1 MTQTT
6 LSAERAITL
15 NDKYTLDRGR
25 VYLTGTQALIRLMLV
40 QRRRD
45 RAAGLDTAGFVSGYR
60 GSPLGGLDRALWAAQ
75 PQLVEHRI
83 HFQPGLN
90 EDLAATSVWG
100 TQQLH
105 LFPNPQA
112 DGVFSLWY
120 GKGPGVDRSIDVLK
134 HGNMAGSAQAGGVL
148 LVAGDDH
155 GCQSS
160 TLPHQSEQVF
170 AAALIPVLHPASV
183 QEYLDFGLF
192 GFALSRYSG
201 CWVGFKAIAETVESS
216 ASVAVDAERLRFVTP
231 EWELPPGGLNI
242 RWPDPPMVMEQRLL
256 GPKLAAVAAF
266 ARANPIDRVVIGSEA
281 DRLGI
286 ACAGKAYL
294 DVRQALEELGL
305 DAARCQALGL
315 RVYKIGLAW
324 PLATD
329 GALAFARG
337 LAEVLVVEEKRAF
350 IEDQLAKALYAL
362 PAAQRPR
369 LSGKTDERGA
379 PLLPSAGELGP
390 ALVARAI
397 VARLSALGEL
407 PSELSLRLQRLL
419 DLEALARETKSAMA
433 RTPFFCSGCPHN
445 RSTTLPEGSM
455 ALAGIGCHGM
465 AQLMPQRNTITST
478 HMGGEGATWIGMAPF
493 NGGGHVFQN
502 LGDGTYQHSG
512 LLAIRAAAAA
522 GVNITYKI
530 LHNGAVAMTGGQP
543 LEGAPTV
550 PQITRQ
556 VAAEGARRV
565 VVVADDPSRW
575 QGNPDLAPG
584 VSVRHRDELDAV
596 QRELRETPGLS
607 VLVYDQA
614 CAAEARRQRKR
625 SKLKPAARV
634 IINPAV
640 CEGCGD
646 CSVASNCVSVR
657 PLTTELGDK
666 REIDQSACNQDLSC
680 LRGFCPSF
688 VTVPGAVPRRAGL
701 PTGSHAAAREV
712 EPDPAQGLP
721 LPTPAALDA
730 PYGILVTGVGG
741 TGVLT
746 IGALLGMAAH
756 LEGRAVTT
764 LDFTG
769 LAQKNGAV
777 MSHVRI
783 ARSAEDLHAVR
794 LAPGGADLLLAC
806 DLVTA
811 SSEAALSR
819 LARGRTRAVLNTDVA
834 PTAAFLIQGSAVSDE
849 PLLKALQTACD
860 PGDLHPMA
868 ASRLATALAG
878 DAITT
883 NLLMLGFAYQRGLL
897 PLSLAAIDRA
907 IELNGV
913 ALEQSRRVFAWGRV
927 AAHDPQR
934 LAALAPLAAERPAA
948 APFKL
953 DDFIERRVRDLVAY
967 QDPAYAERYRVRVAR
982 VAEAEAK
989 QAPGCSGLAEAA
1001 ARSLFKLM
1009 AYKDE
1014 YEVARLYRAPEFRA
1028 QLASLFEG
1036 NPETMAIEFHL
1047 APSWLVGSP
1056 RHPDAEGSRPAKR
1069 RFGRWIWHGFGLL
1082 AALKRLRGTPWD
1094 PFGRSED
1101 RRLERALRDQLEHLL
1116 DEITRTL
1123 SPANHALALELV
1135 RLPDRIR
1142 GYGPVKRANAA
1153 TVQRAAAE
1161 LLARYRAG
1169 GSPAR
1174 RTIPVFA
1181 WQPDTA
1187 LDRAALHHE
1196 PHEHGQK

>member
-1 MTQTT
+1 MSNSP
-6 LSAERAITL
+6 LSAERVTSL
-15 NDKYTLDRGR
+15 DDKYTLDRGQI
-25 VYLTGTQALIRLMLV
+25 YLTGTQALVRLLLV

-45 RAAGLDTAGFVSGYR
+45 LAAGLDTAGFVSGYR
-60 GSPLGGLDRALWAAQ
+60 GSPLGGLDRQLWAAQ
-75 PQLVEHRI
+75 PLLHQHRI

-105 LFPNPQA
+105 LFPNPRA

-134 HGNMAGSAQAGGVL
+134 HGNMAGSAKAGGVL

-170 AAALIPVLHPASV
+170 AAALIPVLHPATV

-201 CWVGFKAIAETVESS
+201 CWVGFKAIAEAVESS
-216 ASVAVDAERLRFVTP
+216 ASVAVDTDRLRFVTP
-231 EWELPPGGLNI
+231 AAELPPDGLNI
-242 RWPDPPMVMEQRLL
+242 RWPDPAMVMEQRLL
-256 GPKLAAVAAF
+256 GPKMAAVAAF
-266 ARANPIDRVVIGSEA
+266 ARANPIDRVVFAGGA

-294 DVRQALEELGL
+294 DVRQALDELGL
-305 DAARCQALGL
+305 DAPRCAALGL
-315 RVYKIGLAW
+315 RVYKIGLSW
-324 PLATD
+324 PLATE

-337 LAEVLVVEEKRAF
+337 LQEVLVVEEKRAF

-362 PAAQRPR
+362 PAGERPR
-369 LSGKTDERGA
+369 LTGKSDEHGA

-390 ALVARAI
+390 AVVARAI
-397 VARLSALGEL
+397 VARLAACGDVPAEL
-407 PSELSLRLQRLL
+407 AQRLQRLL
-419 DLEALARETKSAMA
+419 DREAFAREAKSASA

-455 ALAGIGCHGM
+455 GLAGIGCHGM
-465 AQLMPQRNTITST
+465 AQLMPQRQTITST

-512 LLAIRAAAAA
+512 LLALRAAAAA

-530 LHNGAVAMTGGQP
+530 LVNGAVAMTGGQP

-556 VAAEGARRV
+556 VAAEGARRI
-565 VVVADDPSRW
+565 VVVADDPARW
-575 QGNPDLAPG
+575 QRDPGLAPG
-584 VSVRHRDELDAV
+584 VSVHHRDELDAV
-596 QRELRETPGLS
+596 QRELRQTPGLS

-614 CAAEARRQRKR
+614 CAAEGRRQRKR
-625 SKLKPAARV
+625 ANVRPAARV
-634 IINPAV
+634 VINPAV

-657 PLTTELGDK
+657 PLATELGDK
-666 REIDQSACNQDLSC
+666 REIDQSACNQDMSC

-688 VTVPGAVPRRAGL
+688 VTLPGAVPRRAA
-701 PTGSHAAAREV
+701 PRATDA
-712 EPDPAQGLP
+712 DPAHDLP
-721 LPTPAALDA
+721 LPEPAALDA

-756 LEGRAVTT
+756 LEGKGVTT

-783 ARSAEDLHAVR
+783 ARSPGELHAVR

-811 SSEAALSR
+811 GSEAALSR
-819 LARGRTRAVLNTDVA
+819 LERGRTRAVLNTDVA
-834 PTAAFLIQGSAVSDE
+834 PTAAFLIDGSDVAGE
-849 PLLKALQTACD
+849 PLLKALRAACD

-878 DAITT
+878 DAIAT
-883 NLLMLGFAYQRGLL
+883 NLLMLGFAFQRGLL
-897 PLSLAAIDRA
+897 PLSLASIERA

-913 ALEQSRRVFAWGRV
+913 AVEQSRRVFAFGRV

-934 LAALAPLAAERPAA
+934 LASLSPLAAARPPD
-948 APFKL
+948 APATL
-953 DDFIERRVRDLVAY
+953 DDFIERRVRELVEY
-967 QDPAYAERYRVRVAR
+967 QDAAYAQRYRERVTR

-989 QAPGCSGLAEAA
+989 LAPGCSGLAEAA
-1001 ARSLFKLM
+1001 ARGLYKLM

-1014 YEVARLYRAPEFRA
+1014 YEVARLYRAPEFRV
-1028 QLASLFEG
+1028 QLATLFG
-1036 NPETMAIEFHL
+1036 GDPETMPIEFHL
-1047 APSWLVGSP
+1047 APSWLSRPGADGSP
-1056 RHPDAEGSRPAKR
+1056 PTKR
-1069 RFGRWIWHGFGLL
+1069 RFGRWVWHGFGVL
-1082 AALKRLRGTPWD
+1082 AALKRLRGTPFD

-1101 RRLERALRDQLEHLL
+1101 RRLERALRDRHEQLL
-1116 DEITRTL
+1116 DELVRTL
-1123 SPANHALALELV
+1123 NPTNHALALQLA

-1142 GYGPVKRANAA
+1142 GYGHVKRRNADL
-1153 TVQRAAAE
+1153 VRREEGE

-1169 GSPAR
+1169 GPAAR
-1174 RTIPVFA
+1174 PTIPVV
-1181 WQPDTA
+1181 A
-1187 LDRAALHHE
+1187 LKE
-1196 PHEHGQK
+1196 PA